1 MGSYVIPSF
10 CNACTMLNRR
20 LSVSGREDGGSSEQP
35 QASSVATR
43 RHPGT
48 ARAPST
54 STLLVNTQMAQGQAT
69 HAPTPAV
76 SAHTTGRSATS
87 KRLLPTVPPSPI
99 STALTPTATSVSGV
113 PSTPTTAPARTS
125 NAITSASPVVGLDIS
140 LGSSAGSLTDGGTD
154 MCSTLGMSSGGF
166 SLTSSTTGTLY
177 SSTNSLDEARSQG
190 SAFKTTTVLEPD
202 KIQGE
207 QAEGAGGGK
216 GVPPSSP
223 AASISGTAPVTAAT
237 PRSTSITTAQ
247 IVTATTAVSGLPP
260 EEIIWKSGSHMC
272 HMCVLRRTG

>member
-1 MGSYVIPSF
+1 
-10 CNACTMLNRR
+10 
-20 LSVSGREDGGSSEQP
+20 
-35 QASSVATR
+35 
-43 RHPGT
+43 
-48 ARAPST
+48 
-54 STLLVNTQMAQGQAT
+54 
-69 HAPTPAV
+69 
-76 SAHTTGRSATS
+76 
-87 KRLLPTVPPSPI
+87 
-99 STALTPTATSVSGV
+99 
-113 PSTPTTAPARTS
+113 
-125 NAITSASPVVGLDIS
+125 
-140 LGSSAGSLTDGGTD
+140 

-166 SLTSSTTGTLY
+166 NLTSSTTGTLY

-223 AASISGTAPVTAAT
+223 AASISGTAPMTAAT

-260 EEIIWKSGSHMC
+260 EEIIWKSVSHMC
-272 HMCVLRRTG
+272 HMCVLR